1 MIKLILNL
9 LEKIP
14 YRTRFGLSISDE
26 LKVIYYWK
34 FGQYKRPQ
42 RCLCGGI
49 VITRTYINAGGEAG
63 WEESCDDCQ
72 MLYDED

>member
-9 LEKIP
+9 LEKLP
-14 YRTRFGLSISDE
+14 YRTRFGLSIADE
-26 LKVIYYWK
+26 LKVYYYWK
-34 FGQYKRPQ
+34 IGQYKRPQ

-49 VITRTYINAGGEAG
+49 VIDHTYVNAGGEAG
-63 WEESCDDCQ
+63 WSTECDDCQ